1 MKYFRLFICICA
13 LSLSTAAF
21 AADEAKPAV
30 VDKPQAAEKSE
41 AGIKLGAVDMPKV
54 VQESEA
60 GKKATAALKELFEK
74 YKASLGAKEKTLEKL
89 KTALE
94 KNAQTLTPA
103 KRNAK
108 EKELQKKFQ
117 EYQEFGQKAQQDV
130 AKKEQELIK
139 PIMDS
144 LEKLVQD
151 YGRANGYA
159 AIAHK
164 GGLVFNDG
172 KYEVKDLSDEILK
185 QFDAAGKK

>member
-1 MKYFRLFICICA
+1 MCA
-13 LSLSTAAF
+13 SELES
-21 AADEAKPAV
+21 KPAA
-30 VDKPQAAEKSE
+30 VDPPKVAEKSE
-41 AGIKLGAVDMPKV
+41 AGIKLGVVDLPKV

-60 GKKATAALKELFEK
+60 GKKGTAALKELFEK
-74 YKASLGAKEKTLEKL
+74 YKTSLGAKEKALEKL
-89 KTALE
+89 KATLE

-103 KRNAK
+103 KRSAK

-130 AKKEQELIK
+130 AKKEEELIK
-139 PIMDS
+139 PIMES
-144 LEKLVQD
+144 LEKLVKD

-164 GGLVFNDG
+164 GGLVYNDS

-185 QFDAAGKK
+185 QFDAAGEK

>member
-1 MKYFRLFICICA
+1 MKYFRLLICICI
-13 LSLSTAAF
+13 LSLSTSAF
-21 AADEAKPAV
+21 AADEVKQGV
-30 VDKPQAAEKSE
+30 VDIPKAAEKPE
-41 AGIKLGAVDMPKV
+41 AGIKLGVVDMPKV
-54 VQESEA
+54 VQGSEA

-74 YKASLGAKEKTLEKL
+74 YKASLGAKGKALEKL

-94 KNAQTLTPA
+94 KNVQTLTPA
-103 KRNAK
+103 KRNAR

-130 AKKEQELIK
+130 AKKEEELIK
-139 PIMDS
+139 PIMES
-144 LEKLVQD
+144 LEKLVKD

-164 GGLVFNDG
+164 GGLVYNDS